1 MKKILTNFLIFLIL
15 FSLTSC
21 QQLIIGIEE
30 TFSYWAN
37 NAVIID
43 IEIPPGSLVDG
54 EGFSSLPSNKNA
66 QIIFKLHNP
75 QKFDFIMPHDSDAP
89 NDIIVFDEN
98 VKGKNGGSPEQGID
112 YSLEQIGSDKIRLEY
127 KKEFLLKNEQGKTN
141 LNPKINLYNKKDN
154 RRFEQNYNYKLRA
167 NTVPPKPEWVTTG
180 KIQEGNDWYYVLI
193 FELER
198 ISESIDLHGDISE
211 VHFTEG
217 GVTKAPILIKLTNN
231 GFDVSASQGNLL
243 SSDKLIT
250 PLAAG
255 DVTGDGISGFN
266 SIPDANARKWMLCI
280 KTDAKIGNSLNYK
293 IRVKDLRG
301 LYSQETSGVTNL
313 AKLPIPKIKYEA
325 SMAQLNV
332 LGVYIDNQNA
342 LTPSAS
348 SSGNPVIISSCFDKK
363 VILEAYNEEYPS
375 DVRISAEVKLSD
387 STSPPSG
394 YTGDTG
400 SVALDVNKTKIRL
413 DSIPGVDEIYE
424 VKLKAQAPNYAD
436 SDEKTYY
443 YKVRKEVRS
452 GNSSWH
458 ILKTAVANAKE
469 NDTIYINGAISSTND
484 ANNYG
489 EIEVNN
495 SISIQGL
502 TGKTLDIIDAN
513 KDDVTTKHRI
523 FTLKQNKKLT
533 LTNLTLQNGKAGV
546 GGAIK
551 AGNGSVLTLD
561 DADIKDSEAV
571 TGGGAVY
578 TDGTL
583 NIKSGSVISRNKT
596 TGSGGLGGAI
606 YLTGSGTLVMTG
618 GTIENNTAAL
628 GGAVY
633 NGGIFEISGAATIKV
648 DSSKNDVYLPANKVI
663 TVSENLTQPIAARIS
678 PVNYPSTFNSTIKVL
693 QAGSGVDLSA
703 QVSKFK
709 VTDSTDGKKWKINN
723 SGQLEEVTTGGK
735 TVTSWSDL
743 KEEVEKTSGGAEV
756 IIVDG
761 TETDLTATGP
771 ADEIIVK
778 RNVTIRGGN
787 PNMTLNANG
796 LCRIFNVKA
805 NCDLT
810 LKDITLTKGRP
821 AKGQSGGAI
830 YAAQGSKIILD
841 NAHVIDNRVEFAAG
855 SSIYGG
861 GIATYGNLTMK
872 NGSSVSN
879 NEIIITN
886 IGSASKN
893 GGGIWI
899 DKGVLTINDGCSLD
913 GNKNTKGWGGA
924 IFAENSA
931 VILIE
936 GSNITISGNT
946 AQLGGGIY
954 LEGSLTMNGGSI
966 KDNEATGESNKH
978 GGGVYHAGTLFK
990 MSGSAKVTPSIGTAE
1005 HTKGK
1010 NDIFIDVKEYKFIS
1024 VDNFEGGTDSV
1035 ARITVVDAAYNKN
1048 TKVLGGQTNQNASR
1062 FKVTKKGSQSW
1073 YVDGNGKLT
1082 TTQP

>member
-348 SSGNPVIISSCFDKK
+348 SSGNPVIISSCFDET
-363 VILEAYNEEYPS
+363 VILEAYHDSYTS
-375 DVRISAEVKLSD
+375 GVTIRAEVKLSN
-387 STSPPSG
+387 STPPPSG
-394 YTGDTG
+394 HTGDTG
-400 SVALDVNKTKIRL
+400 SVALDENKTKIRL

-424 VKLKAQAPNYAD
+424 VKLKAQASNYAD

-469 NDTIYINGAISSTND
+469 NDTIYINGAISSTD
-484 ANNYG
+484 DVNNYG

-502 TGKTLDIIDAN
+502 TGKTSDIIDAN
-513 KDDVTTKHRI
+513 KDAVTTKHRI

-546 GGAIK
+546 GGAVM
-551 AGNGSVLTLD
+551 ANNGFVLTLD
-561 DADIKDSEAV
+561 NTDIKDSEAV

-583 NIKSGSVISRNKT
+583 NIKSGSVISGNKT
-596 TGSGGLGGAI
+596 TGSVGAGGAI
-606 YLTGSGTLVMTG
+606 NITPSGSLIMTG
-618 GTIENNTAAL
+618 GTIENNTAVL

-633 NGGIFEISGAATIKV
+633 NGGIFEISGAAKIV
-648 DSSKNDVYLPANKVI
+648 PSSGSDENSIGKNDVHLPANKLI
-663 TVSENLTQPIAARIS
+663 TVTGNLTQPIAARIS

-693 QAGSGVDLSA
+693 QAGSGVDLST

-723 SGQLEEVTTGGK
+723 SGQLEEVTPGGK
-735 TVTSWSDL
+735 TVTSWSEL
-743 KEEVEKTSGGAEV
+743 KSEVEKTSGGAEV

-761 TETDLTATGP
+761 TLTASGDHDKITVG
-771 ADEIIVK
+771 
-778 RNVTIRGGN
+778 RNLTIRGKDG
-787 PNMTLNANG
+787 TAILDADKK
-796 LCRIFNVKA
+796 CKIFKVKK
-805 NCDLT
+805 NNKLILESLT
-810 LKDITLTKGRP
+810 LQNGDATKLSKKERN
-821 AKGQSGGAI
+821 GGAVDLEEHASLEI
-830 YAAQGSKIILD
+830 KSG
-841 NAHVIDNRVEFAAG
+841 VI
-855 SSIYGG
+855 
-861 GIATYGNLTMK
+861 
-872 NGSSVSN
+872 
-879 NEIIITN
+879 
-886 IGSASKN
+886 
-893 GGGIWI
+893 
-899 DKGVLTINDGCSLD
+899 
-913 GNKNTKGWGGA
+913 
-924 IFAENSA
+924 
-931 VILIE
+931 
-936 GSNITISGNT
+936 
-946 AQLGGGIY
+946 
-954 LEGSLTMNGGSI
+954 I
-966 KDNEATGESNKH
+966 KDNVANQ
-978 GGGVYHAGTLFK
+978 GGGVYIGQNAELLMTSGIIQSNIGKGVSNKAHGGAVYVSGTFK
-990 MSGSAKVTPSIGTAE
+990 MSGDAKLDPSGD

-1010 NDIFIDVKEYKFIS
+1010 NDVYLINGATIILTGSLTSAENQI
-1024 VDNFEGGTDSV
+1024 
-1035 ARITVVDAAYNKN
+1035 ARITVPDTNYSEGRL
-1048 TKVLGGQTNQNASR
+1048 VLEAEDGVVLSNEAKK
-1062 FKVTKKGSQSW
+1062 FKVTQKDGYNW

-1082 TTQP
+1082 TTAPSP